1 MCKSLK
7 LASFFLLGNHIKP
20 FFSKN
25 DNDEL
30 ISFDLFASIRL
41 LSFNKFLLK
50 VAYECF
56 ISFLLKF

>member
-7 LASFFLLGNHIKP
+7 LVSFSLLDNHIKP

-25 DNDEL
+25 YNGEL
-30 ISFDLFASIRL
+30 ISFGLFANIGL
-41 LSFNKFLLK
+41 LGFNKFLLK